1 MDMSLSKLREL
12 VKDREAWSAAVHGV
26 TKSQTW
32 LSNWIELK
40 NQDFVL
46 FELSRDYQKY
56 QQKYQSLL
64 FVLENVIIKRENS
77 STGVP
82 YLRNFNFSEKEKNVQ
97 YLFSLPQ
104 GFTNFPQHI

>member
-1 MDMSLSKLREL
+1 MQENKYVMWMIIWKEVNEKSL
-12 VKDREAWSAAVHGV
+12 
-26 TKSQTW
+26 
-32 LSNWIELK
+32 
-40 NQDFVL
+40 
-46 FELSRDYQKY
+46 
-56 QQKYQSLL
+56 QKYQSLL